1 MWDGGVPVRRMA
13 EELGRG
19 RGSVMKFAQR
29 HRAWFPHRQAR
40 WTDGELALAAVMW
53 AEGETAE
60 SISEATGRTVSAV
73 YRQAKARR
81 DLFPRRP
88 REWTTGEAT
97 RGPEGLGSCKDTA
110 KGQTWP

>member
-53 AEGETAE
+53 FEGETAE

-88 REWTTGEAT
+88 REWTTGEAP
-97 RGPEGLGSCKDTA
+97 RGHEGPVAYEDTA
-110 KGQTWP
+110 KGQTGP